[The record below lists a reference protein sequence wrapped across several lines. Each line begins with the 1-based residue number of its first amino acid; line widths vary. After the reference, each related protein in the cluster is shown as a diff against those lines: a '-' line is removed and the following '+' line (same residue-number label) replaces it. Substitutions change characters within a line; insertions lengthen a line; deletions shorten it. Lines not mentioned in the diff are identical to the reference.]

1 MELERFVTETGRP
14 LPIFLLLDCSGSM
27 SGEKIKT
34 LNQEGKDMIE
44 DFKGERL
51 SDVNLKICVIT
62 FGNTAKVHTE
72 LSSLKDLNFVDLVA
86 TGMTPL
92 GGALNLASSIINDK
106 EKVPSK
112 GYRPVVVL
120 VSDGHP
126 NDTWE
131 SALNDFI
138 TGKRTSKC
146 EKWALGIGQDADKDM
161 LEKFLNDPEKKVY
174 DASVAKE
181 ITKFFKLV
189 TLSTVARSKSV
200 DPNQVVN
207 LEELEDIFN
216 KENPDFNFS
225 L

>member
-27 SGEKIKT
+27 SGEKINT
-34 LNQEGKDMIE
+34 LNQAVKDMIE

-126 NDTWE
+126 NDAWE

>member
-27 SGEKIKT
+27 SGEKINT
-34 LNQEGKDMIE
+34 LNQAVKDMIE